1 LGANIC
7 GHFFLSVSCAS
18 LPLNSSFYFFM
29 KSIFR
34 TIVHNSF
41 FRTIIEGTKA
51 VSGIVL
57 VIFLARAIG
66 PGEYGRL
73 AFAFALT
80 GLASIVMNLGLS
92 ITFIRDGARDIN
104 FLKNNIATA
113 LLLQLIA
120 SLIVFLMLIGAL
132 FLFPVLRQDALLL
145 IVALFYTMFSI
156 ITNFLYGSFQA
167 THRMHLEAIA
177 VGTQHLLLITFVLF
191 FVFYRGTTE
200 AIMFGYLGASVLGGL
215 LTFFLVR
222 KYLFSWVWQINWGTG
237 KVLLMQSWP
246 LMAGSALSTIYFSL
260 DSVMLRFFQGS
271 EAVGIYSAMYKIIFA
286 FYLFATLYG
295 TSIFP
300 VLSQLFTHARDQF
313 INLYDRSVQLMTSL
327 GLLFGLIITLF
338 ATPLIQIFFGKEYL
352 GGVLTLQISIWS
364 IMIFLVGLILYD
376 TLIVAERQ
384 KALLWSVLA
393 STILNAIFN
402 IILIPIWSIA
412 GAAIATVIAQVAQ
425 LLFNIYLLKTIV
437 PSNFL
442 FLIVRPFFMAG
453 ISVALFFL
461 FSIVLPVFGAATI
474 AVVVYVLLL
483 FVAKI
488 LHVQELNQMMHILT
502 KKKALETN

>member
-1 LGANIC
+1 
-7 GHFFLSVSCAS
+7 
-18 LPLNSSFYFFM
+18 
-29 KSIFR
+29 
-34 TIVHNSF
+34 
-41 FRTIIEGTKA
+41 
-51 VSGIVL
+51 
-57 VIFLARAIG
+57 
-66 PGEYGRL
+66 
-73 AFAFALT
+73 
-80 GLASIVMNLGLS
+80 
-92 ITFIRDGARDIN
+92 
-104 FLKNNIATA
+104 
-113 LLLQLIA
+113 
-120 SLIVFLMLIGAL
+120 
-132 FLFPVLRQDALLL
+132 
-145 IVALFYTMFSI
+145 
-156 ITNFLYGSFQA
+156 
-167 THRMHLEAIA
+167 
-177 VGTQHLLLITFVLF
+177 
-191 FVFYRGTTE
+191 
-200 AIMFGYLGASVLGGL
+200 
-215 LTFFLVR
+215 
-222 KYLFSWVWQINWGTG
+222 
-237 KVLLMQSWP
+237 
-246 LMAGSALSTIYFSL
+246 
-260 DSVMLRFFQGS
+260 MLRFFQGS